1 MGGVPTEERPLDL
14 VLAAVHL
21 RTGSLGLARAELEA
35 MAGAGLLDGD
45 GLADLAEARWRT
57 GDLSGAG
64 DAAHAHLDGGGRSIV
79 AFVVAAEATAAAG
92 RPAEARTF
100 AARALERLETPLD
113 RVLAGM
119 PRSPIWPADH
129 AVEAEAVAPPT
140 VGPTAPPEVVA
151 TGTASDAD
159 RALSAARSALADG
172 DLAGAA
178 IQLAVAVRLAP
189 LLAPAVLELTDGHRS
204 PGLDLVRGDALAAL
218 GRESDAR
225 RAWADA
231 VAGTTDASGE
241 AGAAGAWGEAGADA
255 PPTGSAEPA

>member
-1 MGGVPTEERPLDL
+1 MTAPHVPADERPLDL
-14 VLAAVHL
+14 VLAGVHL

-64 DAAHAHLDGGGRSIV
+64 DAAHAHLDGGGRSTV
-79 AFVVAAEATAAAG
+79 AFVVAAEATAAVG
-92 RPAEARTF
+92 RPSEARAL
-100 AARALERLETPLD
+100 AARALERLDTPLD

-119 PRSPIWPADH
+119 PRSPIWPADR
-129 AVEAEAVAPPT
+129 AVEAELVASPM
-140 VGPTAPPEVVA
+140 VGPSAPPETVVSGA
-151 TGTASDAD
+151 ASDAD
-159 RALSAARSALADG
+159 RALGAARSALADG

-189 LLAPAVLELTDGHRS
+189 LLAPAVLELADGHRS
-204 PGLDLVRGDALAAL
+204 PGLELVRGDALAAL

-231 VAGTTDASGE
+231 VAGLTAGE
-241 AGAAGAWGEAGADA
+241 AGAVGAVGPDA
-255 PPTGSAEPA
+255 PPDGTGEPA